1 MGAPEKGASSGGVPA
16 QDRAVRLKGGTM
28 WDKAEERAAAALGTV
43 VRLLSFG
50 MCNFEPTPLRSPRQ
64 REPRAFDSDETIA
77 RGWVFR
83 AFSAGLCTYAD
94 VVHAF
99 SVRGLEQLPRDE
111 PVLFVL
117 PHSTHNIDIFI
128 SLFKMQQLCG
138 RFPRGLFHRGVM
150 LCWGWLLRHF
160 GGVPGKRDIAYE
172 LAMDGLHTACV
183 PGGVEDVLHHLT
195 GSGRT
200 AYELC
205 WESHNSPGVLRTGFG
220 NVAREIG
227 AGFRIVPMYV
237 ENGEEMRCNVVFEI
251 WTALRLDALYGWTMR
266 QMPKPLHW
274 LMWQVAI
281 FTWCTLSFASF
292 AVPVKVTAHV
302 GNPIIVS
309 KDESAAQVAL
319 RTHDALQKLIDET
332 QGRRHRS
339 YWIGLQCRWDA
350 IKDGIQARARGEGSK
365 RRQ

>member
-1 MGAPEKGASSGGVPA
+1 MW
-16 QDRAVRLKGGTM
+16 DRAEDRF
-28 WDKAEERAAAALGTV
+28 AALLGAAVKWVT
-43 VRLLSFG
+43 FG
-50 MCNFEPTPLRSPRQ
+50 RAKLEPAPLRAPRL
-64 REPRAFDSDETIA
+64 REPRAFHRDEEIA
-77 RGWVFR
+77 QGWVFR

-99 SVRGLEQLPRDE
+99 SVQGLEKLPRDE

-117 PHSTHNIDIFI
+117 PHSTHNMDIFV

-172 LAMDGLHTACV
+172 LAMEGIHTACI

-195 GSGRT
+195 ASGRT

-205 WESHNSPGVLRTGFG
+205 WESHNNPGVLRTGFG
-220 NVAREIG
+220 SVAREIG
-227 AGFRIVPMYV
+227 SGFKIVPMYV
-237 ENGEEMRCNVVFEI
+237 ENGEEMKCNVLFEI
-251 WTALRLDALYGWTMR
+251 WTALKLDVLYGWTMR
-266 QMPKPLHW
+266 QMPGPVHW

-281 FTWCTLSFASF
+281 FTWCTLSFASIV
-292 AVPVKVTAHV
+292 VPVKVTAHLGDV
-302 GNPIIVS
+302 IAVT
-309 KDESAAQVAL
+309 KDETAEELAV
-319 RTHDALQKLIDET
+319 RTHDALQGLIDKT

-339 YWIGLQCRWDA
+339 YRTGLQHRWDA
-350 IKDGIQARARGEGSK
+350 LKLSIAAKLRSVGA
-365 RRQ
+365 